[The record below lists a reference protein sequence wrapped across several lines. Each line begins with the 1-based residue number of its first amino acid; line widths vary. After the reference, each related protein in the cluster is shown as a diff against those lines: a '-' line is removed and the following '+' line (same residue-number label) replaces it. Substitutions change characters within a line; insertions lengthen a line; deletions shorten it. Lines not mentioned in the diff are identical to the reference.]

1 MRPTTIRPLSLFA
14 LSAVMIGVAFTGSVF
29 AASACKG
36 LEETACVATE
46 ACRWQAGYTRKDG
59 IEVASHCRSTGK
71 KKEAAPE
78 TPVPEAGVAE
88 GAEKAS

>member
-1 MRPTTIRPLSLFA
+1 MRPTTIRSLSAFSLTTATLTLA
-14 LSAVMIGVAFTGSVF
+14 LSGPAF

-36 LEETACVATE
+36 LEEAVCGTTE

-71 KKEAAPE
+71 AKAAAPQTPAPEAA
-78 TPVPEAGVAE
+78 AGDGVD
-88 GAEKAS
+88 KAS

>member
-1 MRPTTIRPLSLFA
+1 MRSLSICALSAATITFA
-14 LSAVMIGVAFTGSVF
+14 LSGPVF

-36 LEETACVATE
+36 LEEAVCGTTE

-71 KKEAAPE
+71 AKAAAPE
-78 TPVPEAGVAE
+78 TPAPDAAAAAGVD
-88 GAEKAS
+88 KAS